1 MADWGESETTAK
13 YGRLIV
19 LATRLSSITTRA
31 LLALHLLKN
40 TPSSEIGLAAGLPAS
55 TKENAETGS
64 DSNERPRTRFGNS
77 YRNGNLLTI
86 GV

>member
-1 MADWGESETTAK
+1 MEDHKCKTT
-13 YGRLIV
+13 V
-19 LATRLSSITTRA
+19 LTTDLLS
-31 LLALHLLKN
+31 
-40 TPSSEIGLAAGLPAS
+40 S